1 MAPSGDCGLS
11 ISDHVILR
19 TKRLCYSTS
28 HTLDM
33 DLLLTSH
40 FQLFEIGKVTQG
52 KLLDMLNIPSNPN
65 IGRIRIP
72 AVLAKVACAITQV

>member
-1 MAPSGDCGLS
+1 M
-11 ISDHVILR
+11 LR

-28 HTLDM
+28 HRLDM
-33 DLLLTSH
+33 DLLLTTH
-40 FQLFEIGKVTQG
+40 FQFFDIGKVPHG
-52 KLLDMLNIPSNPN
+52 KLLDMLNIPFNPN

>member
-1 MAPSGDCGLS
+1 
-11 ISDHVILR
+11 
-19 TKRLCYSTS
+19 
-28 HTLDM
+28 M

-40 FQLFEIGKVTQG
+40 FQLFEIGKVAQG